1 MVGGL
6 KPVQENSQPYS
17 LEHCGDLIARILCI
31 RTEVLMFPK
40 NPEHRVL
47 DTPSTSKAANLPIVG
62 SEFHPSILPKDGDI
76 CRLTETMPQL
86 P

>member
-40 NPEHRVL
+40 ILNIGSWIHLAAP
-47 DTPSTSKAANLPIVG
+47 KAVNLSVVG
-62 SEFHPSILPKDGDI
+62 SEFHPSSLKTGTAADSQKQ
-76 CRLTETMPQL
+76 CLRYQ
-86 P
+86 